1 MSIGS
6 ESIVYIDFVDS
17 NSKNRIE
24 SWDSELTEYQEM
36 HTPRPLGVDFG
47 REKQD
52 ERPPDGIL
60 EAENPLDH

>member
-1 MSIGS
+1 MSIIGS

-36 HTPRPLGVDFG
+36 RTLRPLGVDFSRG
-47 REKQD
+47 TARRK
-52 ERPPDGIL
+52 PP
-60 EAENPLDH
+60 